1 MRFHVTLL
9 LAVSLVAP
17 GASAQNL
24 LTSPDFDVATDVDD
38 WPDPF
43 PDPNTTIGWQSDL
56 DVDASP
62 SSGSLRLET
71 SISNGA
77 ADGPL
82 QCVDSGAGFYEV
94 EAWSFNPTQS
104 PQPVTFVAVDYFPG
118 AGCTGTLLGSDSQF
132 APSTLDAWVLA
143 EDLVEAPSGT
153 VSLGMR
159 LFSGNTIDPTVATV
173 YYDAIYLP
181 EPGRGSALACGLLA
195 LAFLTRRRD

>member
-9 LAVSLVAP
+9 LAVSLVAG
-17 GASAQNL
+17 GAAAQNL
-24 LTSPDFDVATDVDD
+24 LVSPDFDVATDVDD

-43 PDPNTTIGWQSDL
+43 PDPNTTIGWQSDR

-62 SSGSLRLET
+62 SSGSLRLEV

-82 QCVDSGAGFYEV
+82 QCVESGAGFYEM

-104 PQPVTFVAVDYFPG
+104 PQPVTYVEVDFYPS
-118 AGCTGTLLGSDSQF
+118 AGCTGPPLGFDSQF
-132 APSTLDAWVLA
+132 FPGTLDAWVLA

-153 VSLGMR
+153 ASLGVR
-159 LFSGNTIDPTVATV
+159 LFSGNTTDPTVTTV
-173 YYDAIYLP
+173 YYDAVYLP
-181 EPGRGSALACGLLA
+181 EPGRLAGVACGILA
-195 LAFLTRRRD
+195 LAFLARRRD